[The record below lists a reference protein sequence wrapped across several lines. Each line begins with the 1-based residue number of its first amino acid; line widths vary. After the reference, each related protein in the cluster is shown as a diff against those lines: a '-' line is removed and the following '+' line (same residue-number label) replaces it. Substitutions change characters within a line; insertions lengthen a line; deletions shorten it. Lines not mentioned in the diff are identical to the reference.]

1 MTRGILIT
9 GNSSSLFSAAAA
21 EAAKRVE
28 SFILVQIP
36 NRFLKPDG
44 GGVPPHQT
52 ETVENPGQNPNGSA
66 TPSGGA
72 VPLSWNPA
80 SPISARTL
88 VLAAENRMEKIN
100 NAILICSPPA
110 VFKTAETLTPQ
121 EIDFIVNDDIKGWF
135 LLVRELVLYFRR
147 VGSGSLSFVVPEISS
162 GGGAK
167 NTPVDLLGP
176 AALASFQAFAQ
187 SILASSAN
195 EPFEVLGFTGFEAG
209 SEAEFIPWL
218 FKIIDE
224 GSKKNSG
231 RWHRYSKLRLFK

>member
-28 SFILVQIP
+28 SFISVQIP
-36 NRFLKPDG
+36 NRFLKPD
-44 GGVPPHQT
+44 
-52 ETVENPGQNPNGSA
+52 ENPVQNHNVSA
-66 TPSGGA
+66 IPSGGA
-72 VPLSWNPA
+72 IPLSWNPA

-100 NAILICSPPA
+100 DAILICSPPA
-110 VFKTAETLTPQ
+110 LFKTAETLTPQ
-121 EIDFIVNDDIKGWF
+121 EIDFLVNDNIKGWF

-147 VGSGSLSFVVPEISS
+147 VGSGTLSFIVPESSS

-195 EPFEVLGFTGFEAG
+195 EPFEVMGFTGFEAG
-209 SEAEFIPWL
+209 SEAELIPWL